1 MQLFK
6 DETRFD
12 FMGQITAAM
21 IISGI
26 VILIGLGSIV
36 FSGGLKYGIDFAG
49 GTLVQLQFKNP
60 PDIEVIRDGLK
71 TIGLGESTIQEF
83 GSKKDILIRVERSE
97 EKLEAVGAM
106 VKRSL
111 SQKFNSDDI
120 TVERVEMVGPKVG
133 RDLREKA
140 LLSILYAIIGIV
152 IYISWRF
159 EFQYAIAAIIALIH
173 DVLVT
178 MGAFSILDKE
188 FTLVIVAAFLTIIG
202 YSLNDTIVVFD
213 RIRENLRRKGKL
225 SLSEIINSS
234 INQTLSRTLLTSGTT
249 LLVVLALFFFG
260 GEIIHDFSF
269 ALLVGVFVGTYSSI
283 FIASVFLVYWASR
296 QRARR

>member
-6 DETRFD
+6 DETHFD
-12 FMGQITAAM
+12 FMGKIKAAVTF
-21 IISGI
+21 SI
-26 VILIGLGSIV
+26 VIILIGLGSVAI
-36 FSGGLKYGIDFAG
+36 SGGLKFGIDFAG
-49 GTLVQLQFKNP
+49 GTLIQLQFKSP

-83 GSKKDILIRVERSE
+83 GSKKDILIRVQRSE
-97 EKLEAVGAM
+97 EKLEAVGSM
-106 VKRSL
+106 VRKSL
-111 SQKFNSDDI
+111 MGKFDVDEI

-133 RDLREKA
+133 SDLREKA

-159 EFQYAIAAIIALIH
+159 ELQYAIAAIIALIH

-178 MGAFSILDKE
+178 MGAFSIFDKE

-213 RIRENLRRKGKL
+213 RIRENLRRKGKS
-225 SLSEIINSS
+225 SLTEMINTS

-249 LLVVLALFFFG
+249 LLVVIALFFFG

-269 ALLVGVFVGTYSSI
+269 ALLVGVFIGTYSSI
-283 FIASVFLVYWASR
+283 FIASVFLVYWDSR
-296 QRARR
+296 NTAHR

>member
-1 MQLFK
+1 MK
-6 DETRFD
+6 IISSDTHID
-12 FMGQITAAM
+12 FMGKIKMTAA
-21 IISGI
+21 ISGL

-36 FSGGLKYGIDFAG
+36 LSGGLKYGIDFAG
-49 GTLVQLQFKNP
+49 GTLIQLKFKTP
-60 PDIEVIRDGLK
+60 PDIELIRDGLK
-71 TIGLGESTIQEF
+71 SISLGESTIQEF
-83 GSKKDILIRVERSE
+83 GTPLDILIRIQRSE
-97 EKLEAVGAM
+97 EKLEAVGSK
-106 VKRSL
+106 VRNSL
-111 SQKFNSDDI
+111 ADKFHKDSI

-140 LLSILYAIIGIV
+140 LLSILYAVIGIV

-159 EFQYAIAAIIALIH
+159 ELQYAIGAIIALAH

-188 FTLVIVAAFLTIIG
+188 FTLVVVAAFLAIIG

-213 RIRENLRRKGKL
+213 RIRENRRRKGKNTL
-225 SLSEIINSS
+225 VQTINAS

-249 LLVVLALFFFG
+249 LMVVIALFLFG

-269 ALLVGVFVGTYSSI
+269 ALVIGVLVGTYSSI
-283 FIASVFLVYWASR
+283 FIASVFLVYWDSR
-296 QRARR
+296 HRA